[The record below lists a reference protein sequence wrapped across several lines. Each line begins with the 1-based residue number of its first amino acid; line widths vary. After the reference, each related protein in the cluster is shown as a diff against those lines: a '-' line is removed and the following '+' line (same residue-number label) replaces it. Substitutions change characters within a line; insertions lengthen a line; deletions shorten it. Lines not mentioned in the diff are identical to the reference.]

1 MDNQNYY
8 DKKFTS
14 CLASDKSKGVAAQ
27 IVIDAYLDN
36 KPSGSK
42 KKKVSPE
49 ERHQLFWHSEFCQ
62 LIPLDVYSS
71 ESFVLALTRYFSQD
85 LVSNFP
91 LLQVIALKSP
101 LSVNNAVRY
110 SALVLKPNSNKL
122 QELQKLQQLAES
134 DSNEFDELIAI
145 IRLMHKEHERLLSD
159 LEQTQ
164 KELTSLTP
172 LTCLIYISL
181 FAFEYL
187 LRTDTE
193 NDASSL
199 ANNDMEEAWTA
210 FKYILAWKLESSDI
224 KGFDLTETCILETVK
239 EHLIPFLFPSPE
251 QKINTQIYQ
260 KVSELIIK
268 QIALNSFISQSVD
281 AFCFDDS
288 IAFKIEQGIAVI
300 EDIDDQAKL
309 AWQSNGHKL
318 KLLDGYWFN
327 RGVDEL
333 ISSGMAEQQIGSK
346 ENHEANQL
354 AIIKTFSNQLRLVE
368 VYGLNEHL
376 TADSGLRVNLYE
388 ALLSLNLMSAF
399 FSKDFIAPY
408 QQYLSEEKNW
418 QVAISRLAFEG
429 MQQGEN
435 RFPITWSSKKEK
447 MARIKAWTLNQTF
460 PYGNEKA
467 AEAIIDFWSHDLKST
482 AKKFQS
488 EKSPLVLIPEL
499 YERPILK
506 FGKHIFQF
514 PWMVAFQNNSTAA
527 LNNLRRIGANRID
540 ARSETAAIELRLA
553 ECFKTRNFN
562 VLLNYH
568 PQKAPDHDPGEI
580 DLICALEGHI
590 LVLEVKSTFLRST
603 KKDAWVHKT
612 RTLRKA
618 GQQIGRKVNAVEQAL
633 LTDEH
638 FKSSLCLDTCDVKPR
653 VSGWIV
659 DTSVEYDHEFFSGYF
674 KVSLEEVIIALRDD
688 SQLLFDRET
697 FVEGQEM
704 QGEADFTL
712 YPDEFTANAF
722 MQVIENQS
730 VWDIASKTISTH
742 KSLKSRQL

>member
-14 CLASDKSKGVAAQ
+14 CIASNKSEADAAQ
-27 IVIDAYLDN
+27 FVIDTYLDN
-36 KPSGSK
+36 KPQGSK
-42 KKKVSPE
+42 KKQVSPE
-49 ERHQLFWHSEFCQ
+49 ERHQLFWHSEFWQ
-62 LIPLDVYSS
+62 FVPLEVYSS
-71 ESFVLALTRYFSQD
+71 EFFVLALTRYFSQE
-85 LVSNFP
+85 LVSNYP
-91 LLQVIALKSP
+91 LLQDIASKSP

-110 SALVLKPNSNKL
+110 SALVLTPNFNKWR
-122 QELQKLQQLAES
+122 EFKQLAES
-134 DSNEFDELIAI
+134 DANEFNEFDELIAI
-145 IRLMHKEHERLLSD
+145 IRLMHKEHERLLKD

-164 KELTSLTP
+164 KELASLTP
-172 LTCLIYISL
+172 LGCLIYISL

-187 LRTDTE
+187 LGFDTD
-193 NDASSL
+193 NDANSL
-199 ANNDMEEAWTA
+199 VNNDIEEAWSA
-210 FKYILAWKLESSDI
+210 FKNILSWKLENSDN
-224 KGFDLTETCILETVK
+224 KEFDLTENCLVETVK

-288 IAFKIEQGIAVI
+288 IAFKIEKGIAVI
-300 EDIDDQAKL
+300 EDVDGPAKL
-309 AWQSNGHKL
+309 AWQINGHKL

-346 ENHEANQL
+346 KNHEANQL
-354 AIIKTFSNQLRLVE
+354 AIIKTFSSKLRLVE
-368 VYGLNEHL
+368 VYGLNEYL

-408 QQYLSEEKNW
+408 QHYLSEEESW
-418 QVAISRLAFEG
+418 LAAISRLAFEG

-435 RFPITWSSKKEK
+435 RFPITWSSKKDK
-447 MARIKAWTLNQTF
+447 VAKIRAWTVNKSF
-460 PYGNEKA
+460 PYGNQKA

-482 AKKFQS
+482 AKKLQS
-488 EKSPLVLIPEL
+488 ENSPLVLIPEL
-499 YERPILK
+499 YERPIFK

-527 LNNLRRIGANRID
+527 LNNLRRIGA
-540 ARSETAAIELRLA
+540 ARKNTRNETAAIELRVA
-553 ECFKTRNFN
+553 DNFKTRGFT

-568 PQKAPDHDPGEI
+568 PEKIPEYDPGEI
-580 DLICALEGHI
+580 DLICVLGGHVI
-590 LVLEVKSTFLRST
+590 VLEVKSTFLRST
-603 KKDAWVHKT
+603 KKDAWFHKT

-618 GQQIGRKVNAVEQAL
+618 GQQIGRKVKAVKQAL
-633 LTDEH
+633 LTDEG
-638 FKSSLCLDTCDVKPR
+638 FKSLLSLDTCDVKP
-653 VSGWIV
+653 VVHGWIV
-659 DTSVEYDHEFFSGYF
+659 DTSLEHEHELFSGYL

-688 SQLLFDRET
+688 SQLLFDNGK

-704 QGEADFTL
+704 QGDDNFTL
-712 YPDEFTANAF
+712 YPEGFSAKSFLD
-722 MQVIENQS
+722 VIEQQKIWQT
-730 VWDIASKTISTH
+730 VYTT
-742 KSLKSRQL
+742 

>member
-8 DKKFTS
+8 DKKFTN
-14 CLASDKSKGVAAQ
+14 CLASDKSKSEAAQ

-36 KPSGSK
+36 KPYGSK

-49 ERHQLFWHSEFCQ
+49 ERHQLFWHSNFCQ

-71 ESFVLALTRYFSQD
+71 ESFVLALTRYFRQEP
-85 LVSNFP
+85 VSNFS
-91 LLQVIALKSP
+91 LLQVISSESP
-101 LSVNNAVRY
+101 VSVKDAVRY
-110 SALVLKPNSNKL
+110 SALVLKPISNKW
-122 QELQKLQQLAES
+122 QELQQLAEG
-134 DSNEFDELIAI
+134 DANELDELIAI

-187 LRTDTE
+187 LGGDNG
-193 NDASSL
+193 NDGDSPV
-199 ANNDMEEAWTA
+199 NIDMEEAWSA
-210 FKYILAWKLESSDI
+210 FKYILAWKLENSDI
-224 KGFDLTETCILETVK
+224 KSFDLTESRILETVN

-260 KVSELIIK
+260 QISELIIK

-288 IAFKIEQGIAVI
+288 IAFKIEKGIAVI
-300 EDIDDQAKL
+300 KDVDVSVKL

-333 ISSGMAEQQIGSK
+333 IASGLAEQQIGSK

-354 AIIKTFSNQLRLVE
+354 SIIKTFSNQLRLVE
-368 VYGLNEHL
+368 VYGLNEYL
-376 TADSGLRVNLYE
+376 TADTGLRVDLYE

-399 FSKDFIAPY
+399 FNKDFVAPY
-408 QQYLSEEKNW
+408 QQYLLEEKSW
-418 QVAISRLAFEG
+418 LAAISRLAFEG

-435 RFPITWSSKKEK
+435 RFPIIWSSKKDK
-447 MARIKAWTLNQTF
+447 VARIKAWTVNKSF
-460 PYGNEKA
+460 PYGNQKA
-467 AEAIIDFWSHDLKST
+467 AEAIIDFWTHDLKAT
-482 AKKFQS
+482 AKKSQS
-488 EKSPLVLIPEL
+488 ENSPLVIIPEL

-527 LNNLRRIGANRID
+527 LNNLRRIGANRTQ

-553 ECFKTRNFN
+553 ENFKMRNFN
-562 VLLNYH
+562 VLLNYL
-568 PQKAPDHDPGEI
+568 PPKTPDYDPGEI
-580 DLICALEGHI
+580 DIICALEGHVF
-590 LVLEVKSTFLRST
+590 VLEVKSTFLRST
-603 KKDAWVHKT
+603 KNDAWFHKT

-618 GQQIGRKVNAVEQAL
+618 GQQISRKVTAVEQAL
-633 LTDEH
+633 LTDDQ
-638 FKSSLCLDTCDVKPR
+638 FKLSLGFGTGDVNPIIT
-653 VSGWIV
+653 GWIV
-659 DTSVEYDHEFFSGYF
+659 DTSIELDHEFFSGYL
-674 KVSLEEVIIALRDD
+674 KVSLEEILIALRDD
-688 SQLLFDRET
+688 SQLLFEMER
-697 FVEGQEM
+697 FVEDQEL
-704 QGEADFTL
+704 QGEPNFTL
-712 YPDEFTANAF
+712 YPDGFTANGF
-722 MQVIENQS
+722 IQVVEDKVIWNLS
-730 VWDIASKTISTH
+730 P
-742 KSLKSRQL
+742 

>member
-14 CLASDKSKGVAAQ
+14 CLASDKSKGEAAQ

-42 KKKVSPE
+42 KKKVPPE

-62 LIPLDVYSS
+62 LIPLEVYSS
-71 ESFVLALTRYFSQD
+71 EAFVFALTRYFSQE

-91 LLQVIALKSP
+91 FLQVIASKSP

-110 SALVLKPNSNKL
+110 SALVLKTNSNKW
-122 QELQKLQQLAES
+122 QELQQLAES
-134 DSNEFDELIAI
+134 GANEFDELIAI
-145 IRLMHKEHERLLSD
+145 IRLMHKEHERLLVD
-159 LEQTQ
+159 LEQTK

-187 LRTDTE
+187 LVAETD

-199 ANNDMEEAWTA
+199 SNNDMEEAWSA
-210 FKYILAWKLESSDI
+210 FKNILAWKLESSDI
-224 KGFDLTETCILETVK
+224 KCLDLTENCILETVK
-239 EHLIPFLFPSPE
+239 EHLIPFLFPSAE
-251 QKINTQIYQ
+251 QINHTQTYQ

-268 QIALNSFISQSVD
+268 QVSLNSFISQSVD

-288 IAFKIEQGIAVI
+288 IAFKIEKGIAVI
-300 EDIDDQAKL
+300 EDVDVPAKL

-333 ISSGMAEQQIGSK
+333 IASGMAEQQVGSK

-368 VYGLNEHL
+368 VYGLNEYL

-399 FSKDFIAPY
+399 FSKDFIASY
-408 QQYLSEEKNW
+408 QQYLSEEKSW
-418 QVAISRLAFEG
+418 LAAISRLAFSG

-435 RFPITWSSKKEK
+435 RFPITWSSKKDK
-447 MARIKAWTLNQTF
+447 VARIKAWTVNQTF
-460 PYGNEKA
+460 PYGNQKA

-482 AKKFQS
+482 AKKLQS

-499 YERPILK
+499 YERPIFK

-540 ARSETAAIELRLA
+540 ARSETAAIELGLA
-553 ECFKTRNFN
+553 EKFKTRNFK
-562 VLLNYH
+562 VLLNYY
-568 PQKAPDHDPGEI
+568 PPKTPDHDPGEI
-580 DLICALEGHI
+580 DLICALEGHVF
-590 LVLEVKSTFLRST
+590 VLEVKSTFLRST
-603 KKDAWVHKT
+603 KKDAWFHKT

-618 GQQIGRKVNAVEQAL
+618 GQQIARKVNAVEQAL

-638 FKSSLCLDTCDVKPR
+638 LKSSLGLDTGSIKPI
-653 VSGWIV
+653 VHGFIV
-659 DTSVEYDHEFFSGYF
+659 DTSIEHDHEFFSGYL

-688 SQLLFDRET
+688 SQLLFDKET

-704 QGEADFTL
+704 QGDANFTL
-712 YPDEFTANAF
+712 YPDGFTADDF
-722 MQVIENQS
+722 IQVLEKKEI
-730 VWDIASKTISTH
+730 WDTSTKTILT
-742 KSLKSRQL
+742 K

>member
-14 CLASDKSKGVAAQ
+14 CLASGKSKGEAAQ

-36 KPSGSK
+36 KPYGSK

-49 ERHQLFWHSEFCQ
+49 ERHQLFWHSKFCQ

-71 ESFVLALTRYFSQD
+71 ESFVLALTQYFSQD

-91 LLQVIALKSP
+91 LLQVIASKSP
-101 LSVNNAVRY
+101 LAVSNAVRY
-110 SALVLKPNSNKL
+110 SALVLKPNSNKW
-122 QELQKLQQLAES
+122 QELQQLAES
-134 DSNEFDELIAI
+134 GANEFDELIAI
-145 IRLMHKEHERLLSD
+145 ISLMHKEHERLLMD
-159 LEQTQ
+159 LEKTQ

-172 LTCLIYISL
+172 LTCFIYISL

-187 LRTDTE
+187 LRDETE

-199 ANNDMEEAWTA
+199 ANNDMEEAWSS
-210 FKYILAWKLESSDI
+210 FKNILAWKLESSDI
-224 KGFDLTETCILETVK
+224 KAFDLTENGIVETVK
-239 EHLIPFLFPSPE
+239 EHLIPFLFPSAE
-251 QKINTQIYQ
+251 QKIHTQTYQ

-268 QIALNSFISQSVD
+268 QISLNSFISQSVD

-288 IAFKIEQGIAVI
+288 IAFKIEKGIAVI
-300 EDIDDQAKL
+300 EDVDVPAKQ
-309 AWQSNGHKL
+309 AWQGNGHKL

-333 ISSGMAEQQIGSK
+333 IASGMAEQQIGSK

-354 AIIKTFSNQLRLVE
+354 SIIKTFSNKLRLVE
-368 VYGLNEHL
+368 VYGLNEYL
-376 TADSGLRVNLYE
+376 TTDTGLRVNLYE

-408 QQYLSEEKNW
+408 QLYLSEEKSW
-418 QVAISRLAFEG
+418 LAAISRLAFEG

-447 MARIKAWTLNQTF
+447 VARIKAWTVNQTF

-482 AKKFQS
+482 AKKLQS
-488 EKSPLVLIPEL
+488 ENSPLILIPEL
-499 YERPILK
+499 YERPIFK
-506 FGKHIFQF
+506 FGKHVFQF

-527 LNNLRRIGANRID
+527 LNNLRRIGANRTD

-568 PQKAPDHDPGEI
+568 PQKTPDHDPGEI
-580 DLICALEGHI
+580 DIICALEGHI

-603 KKDAWVHKT
+603 KKDAWFHKT

-618 GQQIGRKVNAVEQAL
+618 GQQIGRKVNAVKQVL
-633 LTDEH
+633 LNDEH
-638 FKSSLCLDTCDVKPR
+638 FKSSLGLDSSDVNPL

-659 DTSVEYDHEFFSGYF
+659 DTSIEHYHELFSGYV
-674 KVSLEEVIIALRDD
+674 KVSLEEIIIALKDD
-688 SQLLFDRET
+688 SQLLFDIGS
-697 FVEGQEM
+697 FAEGQKM
-704 QGEADFTL
+704 QGDPNFTL
-712 YPDEFTANAF
+712 YPGGFTAKNF
-722 MQVIENQS
+722 LNVIEKQQI
-730 VWDIASKTISTH
+730 W
-742 KSLKSRQL
+742 

>member
-14 CLASDKSKGVAAQ
+14 CLVSDKSKGEAAQ

-42 KKKVSPE
+42 KKKMSPA
-49 ERHQLFWHSEFCQ
+49 ERHQLFWHSEFFQ
-62 LIPLDVYSS
+62 LIPLEVYSS
-71 ESFVLALTRYFSQD
+71 ESFVLALTRYFSQE

-91 LLQVIALKSP
+91 LQQVIASKSP
-101 LSVNNAVRY
+101 LSVKNAVRY
-110 SALVLKPNSNKL
+110 SELVLRPTSNKW
-122 QELQKLQQLAES
+122 QELQQLAKNGT
-134 DSNEFDELIAI
+134 NEFDELIAI
-145 IRLMHKEHERLLSD
+145 IRLMHKEHERLLMD

-164 KELTSLTP
+164 KEATTLTP

-224 KGFDLTETCILETVK
+224 KGFDLTEICILETVK

-268 QIALNSFISQSVD
+268 QIALNSFISQSVN

-288 IAFKIEQGIAVI
+288 IAFKIEKGIAVI
-300 EDIDDQAKL
+300 EDVDVQAKL
-309 AWQSNGHKL
+309 AWQGNGHKL

-333 ISSGMAEQQIGSK
+333 IASGMAGQQIGSK

-368 VYGLNEHL
+368 VYGLNEYL

-408 QQYLSEEKNW
+408 QHDLSEEKSW
-418 QVAISRLAFEG
+418 LVAISRLAFEG

-435 RFPITWSSKKEK
+435 RFPITWSTKKEK
-447 MARIKAWTLNQTF
+447 VARIKAWTVNKSF
-460 PYGNEKA
+460 PYGNQKA
-467 AEAIIDFWSHDLKST
+467 AEAIIDFWSHDLKAT
-482 AKKFQS
+482 AKKLQS
-488 EKSPLVLIPEL
+488 EKSPLVIIPEL

-527 LNNLRRIGANRID
+527 LNNLRRIGANRTD

-553 ECFKTRNFN
+553 DNFKTRNFN

-568 PQKAPDHDPGEI
+568 PQKTAVHDPGEI
-580 DLICALEGHI
+580 DIICALEGHI

-603 KKDAWVHKT
+603 KKDAWVHRT

-618 GQQIGRKVNAVEQAL
+618 GQQIARKVNAVEQAL

-638 FKSSLCLDTCDVKPR
+638 LKSSLGLDTGSIKPI
-653 VSGWIV
+653 VHGFIV
-659 DTSVEYDHEFFSGYF
+659 DTSIEHDHEFFSSYL

-704 QGEADFTL
+704 QGYANFTL
-712 YPDEFTANAF
+712 YPDGFTAKKF
-722 MQVIENQS
+722 LSVIEEQQI
-730 VWDIASKTISTH
+730 W
-742 KSLKSRQL
+742 

>member
-8 DKKFTS
+8 DKKFTN
-14 CLASDKSKGVAAQ
+14 CLASNKSLTAAAQ

-42 KKKVSPE
+42 KKKVSPA
-49 ERHQLFWHSEFCQ
+49 ERHKLFWHGEFWRQ
-62 LIPLDVYSS
+62 VPLETYNSDSL
-71 ESFVLALTRYFSQD
+71 VLALTQYFSQE
-85 LVSNFP
+85 VASNFP
-91 LLQVIALKSP
+91 LLQIIASQSP
-101 LSVNNAVRY
+101 LSVKSAARY
-110 SALVLKPNSNKL
+110 SQLVLKPSATKW
-122 QELQKLQQLAES
+122 QELQYLAES
-134 DSNEFDELIAI
+134 EVNEFDELISI
-145 IRLMHKEHERLLSD
+145 IRLMHKEHERLLMD

-187 LRTDTE
+187 LGAETD
-193 NDASSL
+193 NDASSDV
-199 ANNDMEEAWTA
+199 NNDMEEAWSA
-210 FKYILAWKLESSDI
+210 FKNILAWKLESSDI
-224 KGFDLTETCILETVK
+224 KGFDLTENCILETIK
-239 EHLIPFLFPSPE
+239 EHLIPFLFPSAE
-251 QKINTQIYQ
+251 QKIHTQTYQ
-260 KVSELIIK
+260 KVTELIIK
-268 QIALNSFISQSVD
+268 QISLNSFISQSVD

-288 IAFKIEQGIAVI
+288 IAFKIEKGIAVI
-300 EDIDDQAKL
+300 EDVDVPAKL
-309 AWQSNGHKL
+309 AWKSNGHKL
-318 KLLDGYWFN
+318 TLLDGYWFN

-333 ISSGMAEQQIGSK
+333 IASGMAEQQIGSK

-354 AIIKTFSNQLRLVE
+354 AIIKTFSSQLRLIE
-368 VYGLNEHL
+368 VYGLNEYL

-408 QQYLSEEKNW
+408 KQYLSEEKNW
-418 QVAISRLAFEG
+418 LVAISRLAFEG

-447 MARIKAWTLNQTF
+447 VARIKAWTVNQTF

-482 AKKFQS
+482 AKKLQS
-488 EKSPLVLIPEL
+488 EKSQLVLIPEL
-499 YERPILK
+499 YERPIFK
-506 FGKHIFQF
+506 FGKHVFQF

-527 LNNLRRIGANRID
+527 LNNLRRIGASRTE

-553 ECFKTRNFN
+553 ETFKIRNFR

-568 PQKAPDHDPGEI
+568 PPKTPDHDPGEI
-580 DLICALEGHI
+580 DIICALEGQVF
-590 LVLEVKSTFLRST
+590 VLEVKSTFLRST
-603 KKDAWVHKT
+603 KKDAWLHKT

-618 GQQIGRKVNAVEQAL
+618 GQQIGRKVNAVKQEL
-633 LTDEH
+633 LSNEH
-638 FKSSLCLDTCDVKPR
+638 FKSSLGLDTCDVTPL

-659 DTSVEYDHEFFSGYF
+659 DTSIEHDHEFFSGYL
-674 KVSLEEVIIALRDD
+674 KVTLEEIIIALRDD
-688 SQLLFDRET
+688 SQLLFDIGN

-704 QGEADFTL
+704 QGDPNFTL
-712 YPDEFTANAF
+712 YPNGFTAKYFLN
-722 MQVIENQS
+722 VIEQQQI
-730 VWDIASKTISTH
+730 W
-742 KSLKSRQL
+742 QLVKHSNVLPQQNT

>member
-1 MDNQNYY
+1 M
-8 DKKFTS
+8 
-14 CLASDKSKGVAAQ
+14 GG
-27 IVIDAYLDN
+27 IVCC
-36 KPSGSK
+36 
-42 KKKVSPE
+42 
-49 ERHQLFWHSEFCQ
+49 FQ

-71 ESFVLALTRYFSQD
+71 ESFVLALTRYFSQEP
-85 LVSNFP
+85 VSNFP
-91 LLQVIALKSP
+91 LLQVVASKSS
-101 LSVNNAVRY
+101 LSVKNAVRY
-110 SALVLKPNSNKL
+110 SALVLKPNSNKW
-122 QELQKLQQLAES
+122 QELQQLAES
-134 DSNEFDELIAI
+134 NTNEFEELIAI
-145 IRLMHKEHERLLSD
+145 IRLIHKEHERLLMD
-159 LEQTQ
+159 LEQIQ
-164 KELTSLTP
+164 KELTTLTP

-187 LRTDTE
+187 LGAETD
-193 NDASSL
+193 NDASSDV
-199 ANNDMEEAWTA
+199 NNDMEEAWTS

-224 KGFDLTETCILETVK
+224 KGFDLTEICIFETVK
-239 EHLIPFLFPSPE
+239 EHLIPFLFPSAE
-251 QKINTQIYQ
+251 QKILIETYQ
-260 KVSELIIK
+260 KVSELVIK
-268 QIALNSFISQSVD
+268 QISLNSFISQSVN

-300 EDIDDQAKL
+300 EDVDVPAKL
-309 AWQSNGHKL
+309 AWQGNGHKL

-346 ENHEANQL
+346 ENHEANQF

-368 VYGLNEHL
+368 VYGLNEYL

-399 FSKDFIAPY
+399 FNKDFIAPY
-408 QQYLSEEKNW
+408 QQYLSEEKSW
-418 QVAISRLAFEG
+418 LVAISRLAFEG

-447 MARIKAWTLNQTF
+447 VARIKAWTVNQTF

-482 AKKFQS
+482 SKKFQS

-553 ECFKTRNFN
+553 ENFKTRNFN

-568 PQKAPDHDPGEI
+568 PQKTPDHDPGEI

-590 LVLEVKSTFLRST
+590 FVLEVKSTFLRST
-603 KKDAWVHKT
+603 KKDAWFHKT

-618 GQQIGRKVNAVEQAL
+618 GQQISRKVNAVKQAL
-633 LTDEH
+633 MSDKH
-638 FKSSLCLDTCDVKPR
+638 FKSSLGLDNCDVEPL

-659 DTSVEYDHEFFSGYF
+659 DTSIEHDHEFFSGYL

-697 FVEGQEM
+697 FVEGQDM
-704 QGEADFTL
+704 QGNPNFTL
-712 YPDEFTANAF
+712 YPEGFTAKNF
-722 MQVIENQS
+722 LSVI
-730 VWDIASKTISTH
+730 
-742 KSLKSRQL
+742 

>member
-14 CLASDKSKGVAAQ
+14 CLASNKSKGETAQ

-36 KPSGSK
+36 KPYGSK

-49 ERHQLFWHSEFCQ
+49 ERHQLFWHSEFWQ
-62 LIPLDVYSS
+62 FVPLEVYSS
-71 ESFVLALTRYFSQD
+71 EFFVLALTRYFTQE
-85 LVSNFP
+85 LVRNFP
-91 LLQVIALKSP
+91 LLQVIASKSP
-101 LSVNNAVRY
+101 LSVKSAVRY
-110 SALVLKPNSNKL
+110 SALALKPNSDKW
-122 QELQKLQQLAES
+122 QELKQLAGS
-134 DSNEFDELIAI
+134 DANEFDELIAI
-145 IRLMHKEHERLLSD
+145 IRLMHKEHERLLKD
-159 LEQTQ
+159 LEQTK

-187 LRTDTE
+187 LESDTD
-193 NDASSL
+193 NDGSSPV
-199 ANNDMEEAWTA
+199 NDDMEEAWSA
-210 FKYILAWKLESSDI
+210 FKNILSWKLENSDN
-224 KGFDLTETCILETVK
+224 KEFDLTENCLVETVK

-288 IAFKIEQGIAVI
+288 IAFKIEKGIAVI
-300 EDIDDQAKL
+300 EDVDGPAKL
-309 AWQSNGHKL
+309 AWQINGHKL

-333 ISSGMAEQQIGSK
+333 IASGMAEQQIGSK

-354 AIIKTFSNQLRLVE
+354 AIIKTFSSQLRLVE
-368 VYGLNEHL
+368 VYGLNEYL

-435 RFPITWSSKKEK
+435 RFPITWSSKKDK
-447 MARIKAWTLNQTF
+447 VARIKAWTVNQSF
-460 PYGNEKA
+460 PYGNQKA

-482 AKKFQS
+482 AKKLQS
-488 EKSPLVLIPEL
+488 KKSTLVLIPEL
-499 YERPILK
+499 YERPIFK

-527 LNNLRRIGANRID
+527 LNNLRRIGA
-540 ARSETAAIELRLA
+540 ARRNTRNETAAIELRLA
-553 ECFKTRNFN
+553 ECFKARGFT

-568 PQKAPDHDPGEI
+568 PEKTPEYDPGEI
-580 DLICALEGHI
+580 DLVCVLEGHV

-603 KKDAWVHKT
+603 KKDAWFHKT

-618 GQQIGRKVNAVEQAL
+618 GQQIGRKVKAVKQAL
-633 LTDEH
+633 LTDEG
-638 FKSSLCLDTCDVKPR
+638 FKSSLSLDTCDVIP
-653 VSGWIV
+653 VVHGFIV
-659 DTSVEYDHEFFSGYF
+659 DTSIEHDHELFSGYL

-688 SQLLFDRET
+688 SQLLFDKDT

-704 QGEADFTL
+704 QGDENFTL
-712 YPDEFTANAF
+712 YPEGFTANEF
-722 MQVIENQS
+722 IQILENKVI
-730 VWDIASKTISTH
+730 WDKSSKVILT
-742 KSLKSRQL
+742 Q

>member
-1 MDNQNYY
+1 M
-8 DKKFTS
+8 
-14 CLASDKSKGVAAQ
+14 GG
-27 IVIDAYLDN
+27 IVCC
-36 KPSGSK
+36 
-42 KKKVSPE
+42 
-49 ERHQLFWHSEFCQ
+49 FQ

-71 ESFVLALTRYFSQD
+71 EFFVLALTRYFSQEP
-85 LVSNFP
+85 VSNFP
-91 LLQVIALKSP
+91 LLQVVASKSS
-101 LSVNNAVRY
+101 LSVKNAVRY
-110 SALVLKPNSNKL
+110 SALVLKPNSNKW
-122 QELQKLQQLAES
+122 QELQQLAES
-134 DSNEFDELIAI
+134 NTNEFEELIAI
-145 IRLMHKEHERLLSD
+145 IRLIHKEHERLLMD
-159 LEQTQ
+159 LEQIQ
-164 KELTSLTP
+164 KELTTLTP

-187 LRTDTE
+187 LGAETD
-193 NDASSL
+193 NDASSDV
-199 ANNDMEEAWTA
+199 NNDMEEAWTS

-224 KGFDLTETCILETVK
+224 KGFDLTEICIFETVK
-239 EHLIPFLFPSPE
+239 EHLIPFLFPSAE
-251 QKINTQIYQ
+251 QKILIETYQ
-260 KVSELIIK
+260 KVSELVIK
-268 QIALNSFISQSVD
+268 QISLNSFISQSVN

-300 EDIDDQAKL
+300 EDVDVPAKL
-309 AWQSNGHKL
+309 AWQGNGHKL

-346 ENHEANQL
+346 ENHEANQF

-368 VYGLNEHL
+368 VYGLNEYL

-399 FSKDFIAPY
+399 FNKDFIAPY
-408 QQYLSEEKNW
+408 QQYLSEEKSW
-418 QVAISRLAFEG
+418 LVAISRLAFEG

-447 MARIKAWTLNQTF
+447 VARIKAWTVNQTF

-482 AKKFQS
+482 SKKFQS

-553 ECFKTRNFN
+553 ENFKTRNFN

-568 PQKAPDHDPGEI
+568 PQKTPDHDPGEI

-590 LVLEVKSTFLRST
+590 FVLEVKSTFLRST
-603 KKDAWVHKT
+603 KKDAWFHKT

-618 GQQIGRKVNAVEQAL
+618 GQQISRKVNAVKQAL
-633 LTDEH
+633 MSDKH
-638 FKSSLCLDTCDVKPR
+638 FKSSLGLDNCDVEPL

-659 DTSVEYDHEFFSGYF
+659 DTSIEHDHEFFSGYL

-697 FVEGQEM
+697 FVEGQDM
-704 QGEADFTL
+704 QGNPNFTL
-712 YPDEFTANAF
+712 YPEGFTAKNF
-722 MQVIENQS
+722 LSVI
-730 VWDIASKTISTH
+730 
-742 KSLKSRQL
+742 